1 MEYIIGLISFL
12 LGIAS
17 GYFIAYGKEK
27 GKNRALKE
35 DIESLEDQKQ
45 QVQIKYTRELEDLK
59 KDNALNIELRK
70 HKYEEKKIQFAKFF
84 TLLDKFH
91 AKSNEIFMERFGP
104 IYSKFMENYLINDES
119 TQNEGIAEFNQSM
132 MGLFGELNQEHL
144 KLTTETN
151 SIRLISSEVLDDHL
165 DQLTAKVGEATNTA
179 QEMLEMMASPE
190 FWANQTIL
198 YPLQIK
204 AEEQGR
210 EIIFVR
216 DNIRKQMKDELDQI

>member
-59 KDNALNIELRK
+59 KNNALNIELRK

-84 TLLDKFH
+84 TLLG
-91 AKSNEIFMERFGP
+91 S
-104 IYSKFMENYLINDES
+104 
-119 TQNEGIAEFNQSM
+119 
-132 MGLFGELNQEHL
+132 
-144 KLTTETN
+144 
-151 SIRLISSEVLDDHL
+151 
-165 DQLTAKVGEATNTA
+165 DQTK
-179 QEMLEMMASPE
+179 
-190 FWANQTIL
+190 
-198 YPLQIK
+198 
-204 AEEQGR
+204 
-210 EIIFVR
+210 
-216 DNIRKQMKDELDQI
+216 